1 MLVPPRR
8 LLRVKMS
15 VEEAIKLIVS
25 GGMVFP
31 PNLTITNSLDQP
43 DASDKRTSGKAKV
56 KKTR

>member
-25 GGMVFP
+25 GGMVSP
-31 PNLTITNSLDQP
+31 QILTIANSLDKP
-43 DASDKRTSGKAKV
+43 DVSDKRTAEKAK
-56 KKTR
+56 TRKSR